1 MVLGKATWIGKM
13 MKCVA
18 IVDDDPRL
26 RELIRDELIDEGVEA
41 VACPDGE
48 ALLELLNQRK
58 IDLILLDL
66 MMPRMDGMTC
76 LQRLNERSNTIPVLV
91 VTAFNE
97 DQKRIEAKALG
108 ASDFILKPDL
118 FELLPELLER
128 FL

>member
-1 MVLGKATWIGKM
+1 
-13 MKCVA
+13 MKYVA

-26 RELIRDELIDEGVEA
+26 RELIRDELIDEGVEH
-41 VACPDGE
+41 VVCSDGE

-66 MMPRMDGMTC
+66 MMPKMDGMTC
-76 LQRLNERSNTIPVLV
+76 LKRLSERSNTVPVLV
-91 VTAFNE
+91 VTAYNE

-108 ASDFILKPDL
+108 AADFILKPDL

>member
-1 MVLGKATWIGKM
+1 MVLGKATWIGKI

-26 RELIRDELIDEGVEA
+26 RELIRDELIDEGVEP
-41 VACPDGE
+41 VVCSDGE

-66 MMPRMDGMTC
+66 MMPKMDGMTC
-76 LQRLNERSNTIPVLV
+76 LKRLSERSNTAPVLV
-91 VTAFNE
+91 VTAYNE

-108 ASDFILKPDL
+108 AADFILKPDL